1 MDFSL
6 KILIVE
12 KRILL
17 LVDNCQSKK
26 YKTINF
32 SYKYISMDWQ
42 IFSHSF
48 LFVRMCCRVQN
59 VICLV
64 V

>member
-17 LVDNCQSKK
+17 LVDNCQSKNIRQLIFH
-26 YKTINF
+26 INILVWIGRYSLIPF
-32 SYKYISMDWQ
+32 CLLGCVVES
-42 IFSHSF
+42 
-48 LFVRMCCRVQN
+48 RM
-59 VICLV
+59 
-64 V
+64 